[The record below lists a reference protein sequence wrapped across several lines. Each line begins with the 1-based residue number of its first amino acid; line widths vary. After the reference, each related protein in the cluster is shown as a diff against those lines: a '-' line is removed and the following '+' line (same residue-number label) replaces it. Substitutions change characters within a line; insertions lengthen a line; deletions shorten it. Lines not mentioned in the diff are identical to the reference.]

1 MDRCDDAQAA
11 RISFVPV
18 LRHHDVSHHFGD
30 VLRGHAELFAK
41 TLEIQ
46 ILVQRGFILRLIDI
60 AQAKHPLQD
69 IRLSGLSRT
78 GFTIGL
84 NADGALGRPASIAAW
99 ASVISFSSLP
109 KYTRAATAKPSAR
122 CPR

>member
-60 AQAKHPLQD
+60 AQAS
-69 IRLSGLSRT
+69 IRFRIYACLALART

-109 KYTRAATAKPSAR
+109 KYTRAATAKP
-122 CPR
+122 